1 VTEID
6 RETVRQ
12 IIRKELPALL
22 REDRALRLEMAEL
35 LADVLITR
43 RDHEAGIAEL
53 SRTLTQLNATLREVQ
68 AQLVQLNRRVDH
80 LEARLAHLEDR
91 IDHLEARLESLERR
105 MEHLETR
112 MDSLE
117 ARLENLERRMEHL
130 EARMEHL
137 ETRMDSLEA
146 RLERLEEGQKRLEEG
161 QARLERG
168 QKRLEDRI
176 LVIGGRWGLKN
187 EAAFRNALRGMLAGL
202 GYKVERYETWD
213 ASGQVHGF
221 PAQVEIDLVVRDG
234 ELWLIEI
241 KGRVS
246 GSDLFTF
253 MRKVR
258 FYEGQTGQRATR
270 RIIIAPIIEESAQKR
285 AQEEGIE
292 WYAAPDEVPV
302 EEEASPEGQEPGGKG

>member
-1 VTEID
+1 MGRKGSWNVTEID

-12 IIRKELPALL
+12 IIRSELPALL

-35 LADVLITR
+35 LADVLMTR
-43 RDHEAGIAEL
+43 RDHEASIAEL
-53 SRTLTQLNATLREVQ
+53 GRTLAQLNATLREVQ
-68 AQLVQLNRRVDH
+68 AQLAQLNRRVDH
-80 LEARLAHLEDR
+80 LEARLAHLE
-91 IDHLEARLESLERR
+91 
-105 MEHLETR
+105 TR
-112 MDSLE
+112 MD
-117 ARLENLERRMEHL
+117 HL
-130 EARMEHL
+130 EARME
-137 ETRMDSLEA
+137 
-146 RLERLEEGQKRLEEG
+146 RLEEGQAQILQRVTRLEEGQARLEEGQARLEEG

-168 QKRLEDRI
+168 QRRLEERI

-202 GYKVERYETWD
+202 GYKVEHYETWD

-234 ELWLIEI
+234 ELWLVEI

-258 FYEGQTGQRATR
+258 FYEDQTGQRATR
-270 RIIIAPIIEESAQKR
+270 RIIIAPIIEEPAQKR

-302 EEEASPEGQEPGGKG
+302 EDGDASPEGQEPGGKG